1 MTGTE
6 TKKLRDE
13 ELKSEL
19 ASLRSKLFDLRNQ
32 TVTEKVE
39 NTSQFGKIRKDIARL
54 LTEQRSR
61 RSAATK

>member
-6 TKKLRDE
+6 TRKLRDE